1 MKDESL
7 AKVIEDMRKR
17 ADVAE
22 RQDADGQVHHSAVAV
37 MLRDFADR
45 IEASLVRSVL
55 SDGRSAAAEA
65 LALEAVQAL
74 HDKRYGMGIRLLRE
88 PAKELRDAL
97 EHLEGKGLLTETGY
111 NVLTVLRN
119 EDSVALVPARLALN
133 LCRAIGEKDRARQ
146 KEFVRELAKWM
157 DEHGMGEL
165 ASYAIAQID
174 DRGTWVPM

>member
-45 IEASLVRSVL
+45 AEAAGAREF
-55 SDGRSAAAEA
+55 SDGATIGHLFGASESRR
-65 LALEAVQAL
+65 
-74 HDKRYGMGIRLLRE
+74 K
-88 PAKELRDAL
+88 AKED
-97 EHLEGKGLLTETGY
+97 GG
-111 NVLTVLRN
+111 
-119 EDSVALVPARLALN
+119 SLVPARLALN
-133 LCRAIGEKDRARQ
+133 LCRAIGEEDRERH

-165 ASYAIAQID
+165 ASFAIAQID